1 MVALHDHFV
10 KLVIPFEYSMGY
22 SEAISAIRAS
32 QCWESNKRVPR
43 DMFLHIK
50 HLISSE
56 ATNNSI
62 GANYVLSTTGRSTC
76 NFPLLKDQAGV
87 LLKKG
92 SGDPELP
99 DFEIK
104 FTVPE
109 VYLFLFETQVGF
121 IALDIKYIE
130 PGSLEVIEMA
140 NHQLKKI
147 GLSRSFI
154 CRDGEKPEKA
164 KKGIGFFDRFFE
176 SLKPLVSLVSF
187 FEEQDRMLRHLY
199 LFNYLILDHLPE
211 SDTEKTNFIFET
223 LFRLRN
229 GFHAHYYPSKKEFD
243 PESNSQVLSFVHNI
257 FWGVSQE
264 GVACVAYLTGDFRQ
278 THFLTQIF
286 KYNVENSYFYLYIL
300 AMAQRFSLLIIAK
313 KTADIPLE
321 ITGSIDELKNKKEI
335 ICTIDALRQDIVLYG
350 LRINYSQVSYNFHYT
365 LFYEKL
371 RDVFRLDYQ
380 HTELDTEV
388 KNLGALI
395 DIIEQKKRINFE
407 LNAAVALLVF
417 AVVSVLSDGLSFFQ
431 FMNFFNTQCPF
442 LSLTGLILIVAI
454 ILMFVRHFLKKDVLY
469 NIRKR

>member
-10 KLVIPFEYSMGY
+10 KLVIPFEYSKEY
-22 SEAISAIRAS
+22 FEAISAIRAS
-32 QCWESNKRVPR
+32 QCWEPNTRIPR

-56 ATNNSI
+56 TSNNSI
-62 GANYVLSTTGRSTC
+62 GVSYVLTAAGRSTC
-76 NFPLLKDQAGV
+76 NFPLFKDQAGV

-92 SGDPELP
+92 SGDPEIP

-104 FTVPE
+104 FTVSE
-109 VYLFLFETQVGF
+109 VFLFLFETQVGF
-121 IALDIKYIE
+121 IILDIKYVE
-130 PGSLEVIEMA
+130 PGSLEVVEMA

-154 CRDGEKPEKA
+154 CRNGEKPEKA

-187 FEEQDRMLRHLY
+187 FEEQDRMLRHHY
-199 LFNYLILDHLPE
+199 LFSYLILDHVPE
-211 SDTEKTNFIFET
+211 VETERNNFIAET
-223 LFRLRN
+223 LFRFRN
-229 GFHAHYYPSKKEFD
+229 GFHAHYHPSKKEYD
-243 PESNSQVLSFVHNI
+243 LEHNSQFLSFVHNV

-264 GVACVAYLTGDFRQ
+264 GVACVACLTDDSRQ
-278 THFLTQIF
+278 THFLTHIF
-286 KYNVENSYFYLYIL
+286 NYNIENSYFYLYML

-313 KTADIPLE
+313 KTADIPPE
-321 ITGSIDELKNKKEI
+321 IRGSIDELKNKKEI
-335 ICTIDALRQDIVLYG
+335 ICAIDALRQDIVLYG

-371 RDVFRLDYQ
+371 REVFRLDYQ

-417 AVVSVLSDGLSFFQ
+417 AVISVLSDGLSFFQ
-431 FMNFFNTQCPF
+431 FMNLFDTDRPL
-442 LSLTGLILIVAI
+442 LSLTGLILVVVIV
-454 ILMFVRHFLKKDVLY
+454 LMLFRFFLKKDVLF

>member
-1 MVALHDHFV
+1 MAQVFL
-10 KLVIPFEYSMGY
+10 L
-22 SEAISAIRAS
+22 SE
-32 QCWESNKRVPR
+32 E
-43 DMFLHIK
+43 
-50 HLISSE
+50 
-56 ATNNSI
+56 
-62 GANYVLSTTGRSTC
+62 GRKTYE
-76 NFPLLKDQAGV
+76 FPLLKNQTGV

-92 SGDPELP
+92 SGGQEVP
-99 DFEIK
+99 DFKIR
-104 FTVPE
+104 FTVPD

-121 IALDIKYIE
+121 IVLDIKYVE
-130 PGSLEVIEMA
+130 SESLEAVQMA

-154 CRDGEKPEKA
+154 SRDGEKPDKA
-164 KKGIGFFDRFFE
+164 SKGMGFFNRFFE
-176 SLKPLVSLVSF
+176 SLKALVSLVSF

-199 LFNYLILDHLPE
+199 LFSYLTLDHLPE
-211 SDTEKTNFIFET
+211 SEEERNEFMAGT

-229 GFHAHYYPSKKEFD
+229 GFHAHYDPSKIEF
-243 PESNSQVLSFVHNI
+243 ELGHNSQVLNFVHNI

-264 GVACVAYLTGDFRQ
+264 GVACVACLTGDSRQ

-286 KYNVENSYFYLYIL
+286 KYNVDNSYFYLYIL

-313 KTADIPLE
+313 KTANIPLE
-321 ITGSIDELKNKKEI
+321 KRGSIDELENKKEI
-335 ICTIDALRQDIVLYG
+335 ICAIDALRQDIVLYG

-371 RDVFRLDYQ
+371 RDVYRLDYQ

-431 FMNFFNTQCPF
+431 FMNFFNKQYPF

-454 ILMFVRHFLKKDVLY
+454 VLMFFRRFLKKDVLY